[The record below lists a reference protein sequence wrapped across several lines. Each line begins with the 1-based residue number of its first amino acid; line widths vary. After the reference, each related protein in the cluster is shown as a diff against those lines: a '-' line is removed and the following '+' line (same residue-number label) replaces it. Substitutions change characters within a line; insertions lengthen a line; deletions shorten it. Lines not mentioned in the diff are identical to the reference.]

1 MKIILF
7 VLKLYLKFFK
17 ELLDANYLKYNI
29 YLIQKKNIRIHFHEK
44 KILLNVFI
52 VTFLYN
58 ELQIFPQEIFQR
70 EVSLNLFNK
79 WVVFSILFSTVTN

>member
-1 MKIILF
+1 MILF
-7 VLKLYLKFFK
+7 VLKLFLKFFK
-17 ELLDANYLKYNI
+17 ELLDVNYLKYNI
-29 YLIQKKNIRIHFHEK
+29 YLIKKKKNIRIHFHEK
-44 KILLNVFI
+44 KLLLNVFI

-58 ELQIFPQEIFQR
+58 ELQILPQVIFQR